1 MSIPG
6 FRVASRPLKGEG
18 ERDFF
23 GSPFGTL
30 SRFSWRNRRLGPV
43 TDFLFDARLRFNPER
58 QALRRTA
65 ACGPV
70 QRVLIATVEVPGREA
85 DAARVLRG
93 LAQTRHQVE
102 IATVKMSNR
111 GKFDNINAALEG
123 FDLDKYDWLI
133 VTDDDITTPAGLL
146 DECLALAARGD
157 LKIFQPAHRFHS
169 YTTFKLT
176 HRQWNRL
183 ARVTH
188 FVESGPLTGFHRDMV
203 ARLVPFPSMRWG
215 WGLDVYWSEI
225 ARARG
230 WNVGIIDAVPIRHL
244 RPIANAY
251 GFFTAMDEARAFLQR
266 SGIDRA
272 KEDIL
277 RTVQAI

>member
-1 MSIPG
+1 M
-6 FRVASRPLKGEG
+6 AEQ
-18 ERDFF
+18 DFF
-23 GSPFGTL
+23 ASTFGTL
-30 SRFSWRNRRLGPV
+30 SRFSWRNRHLGAV
-43 TDFLFDARLRFNPER
+43 TDALFDARLGLNPER
-58 QALRRTA
+58 RALRRA
-65 ACGPV
+65 AAQGPV
-70 QRVLIATVEVPGREA
+70 RRVLIAMIEVPGREA

-93 LAQTRHQVE
+93 LAQSRHEVAF
-102 IATVKMSNR
+102 ATIRMGDR
-111 GKFDNINAALEG
+111 GKFDNVNAALAG
-123 FDLDKYDWLI
+123 RDLDRYDWLI
-133 VTDDDITTPAGLL
+133 VADDDITTPDGLL
-146 DECLALAARGD
+146 DMSLHLAARGG
-157 LKIFQPAHRFHS
+157 LKIFQSAHRFRS

-203 ARLVPFPSMRWG
+203 AKLLPFPSMRWG

-225 ARARG
+225 ARSEG
-230 WNVGIIDAVPIRHL
+230 WNIGIIDAVPIRHL

-266 SGIDRA
+266 QGIDRA

-277 RTVQAI
+277 RTVQPISAV